1 MVKLISKIADKVAK
15 LYPFTPKS
23 FATPSGARMSFVDEG
38 PRQDV
43 AVLMLHG
50 NPTWSFFYRDLIRDL
65 SPNIRCIA
73 PDHIG
78 MGLSDKPQ
86 HYDYTL
92 DNRIKD
98 IEALIKTLDLKLVHL
113 VVHDWGGASGFG
125 FAARHPELIGKITIL
140 NTAAFVSDQI
150 PWRISICRVP
160 ILGKLLVRGL
170 NGFAAP
176 AVWMSM
182 NQRKLSKDE
191 QKGYLLP
198 YSNWDDRV
206 AVNAFV
212 QDIPLELNHPS
223 RPTLAFIEQNLSRFK
238 TNPKLIVWGGRDFCF
253 NDHFRDRWLKIFP
266 GTTVHYFPDCGHYIL
281 DDGGAPV
288 RSKVSEFV
296 LGA

>member
-1 MVKLISKIADKVAK
+1 
-15 LYPFTPKS
+15 
-23 FATPSGARMSFVDEG
+23 
-38 PRQDV
+38 
-43 AVLMLHG
+43 
-50 NPTWSFFYRDLIRDL
+50 
-65 SPNIRCIA
+65 
-73 PDHIG
+73 
-78 MGLSDKPQ
+78 
-86 HYDYTL
+86 
-92 DNRIKD
+92 
-98 IEALIKTLDLKLVHL
+98 
-113 VVHDWGGASGFG
+113 
-125 FAARHPELIGKITIL
+125 
-140 NTAAFVSDQI
+140 
-150 PWRISICRVP
+150 VP

-266 GTTVHYFPDCGHYIL
+266 GATVHYFPNCGHYIL

-288 RSKVSEFV
+288 RTMVSEFV